1 MFSYEVSFSI
11 LFKNVKLSVL
21 NCRNVSRKAGKM
33 IVFKNFER
41 VVISYLLAIDMSFSL
56 KVKFVKKM
64 QFD

>member
-21 NCRNVSRKAGKM
+21 NFPNVSRNAGKM

-41 VVISYLLAIDMSFSL
+41 VVISYLVAIDMSFSL